1 MDGPELVLVGHEA
14 PGKETERILEE
25 SVIVFSFE
33 HGGLHIADQV
43 LEERSDYDVDD
54 LTNLQVNCVCKSS
67 T

>member
-14 PGKETERILEE
+14 PGEETERILEE

-33 HGGLHIADQV
+33 HRGFDIADEV

-54 LTNLQVNCVCKSS
+54 LANLQVNRV
-67 T
+67 